1 MTNFV
6 LDMFKVK
13 SKDTTEVVTEVFAE
27 EVLKDF
33 AKLTGKHLCLDLFF
47 DKVADLKPATLLKKR
62 LTQVFPCE
70 L

>member
-1 MTNFV
+1 MNFV
-6 LDMFKVK
+6 LDMFKVN
-13 SKDTTEVVTEVFAE
+13 SKDTSEVVTEVFVE

-62 LTQVFPCE
+62 PTQVFPCE